1 VEITMPESTDHN
13 VARLEAEIASLR
25 AEVED
30 LKMGLAEEKQEV
42 RTSVSGPRLS
52 EVYVD
57 AQIIPMS
64 GWYDRSGKR
73 RIELSPPDVNVMVG
87 VKGQVGTSTT
97 FTITINGK
105 SKSETFILQE
115 QVEYKPFV
123 YPFSTFGL

>member
-1 VEITMPESTDHN
+1 MPESTDHN
-13 VARLEAEIASLR
+13 VARLEREIASLR
-25 AEVED
+25 AELED
-30 LKMGLAEEKQEV
+30 LKTGLAQEKHEV

-57 AQIIPMS
+57 AQIIPMN

-73 RIELSPPDVNVMVG
+73 RIELSPPEVNVMLG

-105 SKSETFILQE
+105 SKSETFVMQE
-115 QVEYKPFV
+115 QIEYKP
-123 YPFSTFGL
+123 YTYAFSDFGL